1 MKTLTVNID
10 DNLSETAIIAVLD
23 ALKLEYEIDDTAQFH
38 DETERIMANS
48 YLTKKITQGRKHMK
62 QGKGTKIALEDTW
75 K

>member
-10 DNLSETAIIAVLD
+10 DDLSERAITAVLD
-23 ALKLEYEIDDTAQFH
+23 ALKLEYEMDDTAPFQ

-48 YLTKKITQGRKHMK
+48 YLAEKITRGRKDMEA
-62 QGKGTKIALEDTW
+62 GKGAKIALEDLW